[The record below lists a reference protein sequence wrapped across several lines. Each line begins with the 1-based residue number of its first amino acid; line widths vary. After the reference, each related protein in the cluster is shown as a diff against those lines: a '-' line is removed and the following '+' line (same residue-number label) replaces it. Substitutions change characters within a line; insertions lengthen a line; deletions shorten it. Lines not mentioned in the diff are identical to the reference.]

1 MLMYQDPSISASKTA
16 RSKESTISFQRVRIK
31 LTFIIEGR
39 VIKMVRSSGQ
49 TASRWLNSRASKGII
64 REKRQ
69 GFHLQARRECRPARA
84 FTWPS
89 ECLQPSDSS
98 SKYKISKSNNIRPNQ
113 IMTIRK
119 RMLNRKTSSAA
130 ASVAQLRLSEPDQ
143 ASRMYEGVEMKR
155 KPACQIIKE
164 AIC

>member
-1 MLMYQDPSISASKTA
+1 MLMYQGPSISASKTA
-16 RSKESTISFQRVRIK
+16 RFRESTISFQQVRIK

-49 TASRWLNSRASKGII
+49 TASRWLNFRESKGIT

-69 GFHLQARRECRPARA
+69 GFHLQARRECHRVRA
-84 FTWPS
+84 FTWPR
-89 ECLQPSDSS
+89 ECLQPSDLS

-119 RMLNRKTSSAA
+119 RMLNQKTSSVA
-130 ASVAQLRLSEPDQ
+130 ASVGQLQLSEPDR
-143 ASRMYEGVEMKR
+143 ASRMCEGVEMKQ